1 MKSLSGFSIL
11 EDLEKLYS
19 QYKMASGPGLHP
31 GYNVEHDGIKL
42 VPPERDLPIQ
52 FQNTQILSRT
62 APMIPPKELNDNN
75 KIIQMQP
82 EMNLLG
88 PENTVTTCQFCR
100 ASIKTAVKYT
110 TTSRTHMA
118 AALWG
123 MICCLCCVP
132 YGAESAKNSD
142 HYCPACQRYLG
153 TYVK

>member
-1 MKSLSGFSIL
+1 M
-11 EDLEKLYS
+11 D
-19 QYKMASGPGLHP
+19 
-31 GYNVEHDGIKL
+31 HDGIKL
-42 VPPERDLPIQ
+42 CPTENIQ
-52 FQNTQILSRT
+52 AQYKRTQVLQAT
-62 APMIPPKELNDNN
+62 APVGMLPAESNDNRN
-75 KIIQMQP
+75 AFQQQQ
-82 EMNLLG
+82 MNLLG
-88 PENTVTTCQFCR
+88 PENTITTCQFCR

-132 YGAESAKNSD
+132 YGAESAKNTD